1 MDKMKLNYVLDF
13 ILTTKDN
20 DTLVKINEV
29 VKDRLST
36 NSSRLKYQLEP
47 GDKVKITGSGKIT
60 EGTIHK
66 VNRTRALVITYY
78 NDRKTK
84 FNVPFT
90 MLTKITNKE
99 VSDGKKKSN

>member
-1 MDKMKLNYVLDF
+1 MNKIILRDVLDY

-20 DTLVKINEV
+20 DILVKINEV

-36 NSSRLKYQLEP
+36 NSSRLKYELEP

-60 EGTIHK
+60 EGIVHK
-66 VNRTRALVITYY
+66 VNRTRALVTTYY

-90 MLTKITNKE
+90 MLTKITTE
-99 VSDGKKKSN
+99 GVSDE